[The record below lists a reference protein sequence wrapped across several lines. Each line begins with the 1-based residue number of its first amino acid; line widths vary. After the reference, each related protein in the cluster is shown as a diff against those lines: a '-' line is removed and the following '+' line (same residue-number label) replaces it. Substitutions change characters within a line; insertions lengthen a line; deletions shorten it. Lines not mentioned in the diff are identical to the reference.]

1 MVDEGDPH
9 ARRGTNL
16 PRMGDFNET
25 VILDSI
31 RRSRAGL
38 SRVELVQRTGLS
50 AQTVSNICRRL
61 IDRDLVVEAG
71 KASSGP
77 GKPRTIL
84 RLNPGGVYALGVH
97 LDPAVMTFALLDLA
111 GAVVA
116 HSRTRMPAE
125 NDPNLI
131 ITTIAAE
138 IEKLVEESGVG
149 RGRIAGLGVA
159 TPGPIDPER
168 GTVVDPPHLLGWHRV
183 PLRDALAESTGFP
196 VFVDKD
202 VTAAAVAET
211 WAGGTSGTGSFVFF
225 YLGTGI
231 GAGLVLEDEV
241 IRGTSNNA
249 GEVGHIVTDPDGP
262 DCFCGLR
269 GCVAVTC
276 TPQSLVREAEEL
288 GILPR
293 LGNAGGAGADGDRF
307 SALCR
312 LAEEGDRAAAEVLE
326 RSAVRVAKAVS
337 VIANLLDVDR
347 VVFGGPYWARLRDL
361 YLIRLPQLLDSLT
374 AARSIHRIG
383 VVGTG
388 VGEDVGAVGA
398 ACLVLNDALAPRAAR
413 LMLAD

>member
-1 MVDEGDPH
+1 
-9 ARRGTNL
+9 
-16 PRMGDFNET
+16 MGGFNET

-31 RRSRAGL
+31 RRSGAGL

-71 KASSGP
+71 KASIGP

-97 LDPAVMTFALLDLA
+97 LDPAVMTFALLDLT

-116 HSRTRMPAE
+116 HSRKRMPAE

-138 IEKLVEESGVG
+138 IEKLVADSGVG
-149 RGRIAGLGVA
+149 REKIAGLGVA

-231 GAGLVLEDEV
+231 GAGLVLDDEV

-249 GEVGHIVTDPDGP
+249 GEIGHIVTDPDGP

-276 TPQSLVREAEEL
+276 TPQSLVLEAEQL
-288 GILPR
+288 GILP
-293 LGNAGGAGADGDRF
+293 LGGNAGGGAGAYDDRF

-312 LAEEGDRAAAEVLE
+312 LAEDGDSTAGQILE

-337 VIANLLDVDR
+337 VITNLLDVDR
-347 VVFGGPYWARLRDL
+347 VVFGGPYWARLREL
-361 YLIRLPQLLDSLT
+361 YLSRLPALLDPLT

-413 LMLAD
+413 LILAD

>member
-16 PRMGDFNET
+16 PRMGDFNES

-38 SRVELVQRTGLS
+38 SRVELVHRTGLS

-84 RLNPGGVYALGVH
+84 RLNPGGVYAVGVH
-97 LDPAVMTFALLDLA
+97 LDPAVMTFALLDLT

-116 HSRTRMPAE
+116 HSRHRMPAE
-125 NDPNLI
+125 NDPSLI

-138 IEKLVEESGVG
+138 IETLVADSGVG
-149 RGRIAGLGVA
+149 RNKIAGLGVA

-211 WAGGTSGTGSFVFF
+211 WAGGSSGTGSFVFF

-231 GAGLVLEDEV
+231 GAGLVLDDEV
-241 IRGTSNNA
+241 LRGTSNNA
-249 GEVGHIVTDPDGP
+249 GEVGHIITDPDGP
-262 DCFCGLR
+262 ACYCGLR

-276 TPQSLVREAEEL
+276 TPRSMVLEAEEL
-288 GILPR
+288 GILQR
-293 LGNAGGAGADGDRF
+293 LGNTGGAGAVDDRF
-307 SALCR
+307 TALCR
-312 LAEEGDRAAAEVLE
+312 LAEEGDAAAAEVLDS
-326 RSAVRVAKAVS
+326 SAVRVAKALS
-337 VIANLLDVDR
+337 VITNILDVDR
-347 VVFGGPYWARLRDL
+347 VVFGGPYWARLREL
-361 YLIRLPQLLDSLT
+361 YLRRVPQLLDTLI

-413 LMLAD
+413 LLLAD